1 MDRHGKETKLHALR
15 LPKTSVL
22 GKYGASFGPPRQV
35 QKSVALK

>member
-1 MDRHGKETKLHALR
+1 MPCVS
-15 LPKTSVL
+15 PKTSVL